1 MCAKWR
7 IILTL
12 FFLYLQDIR
21 SFQSFRQCFT
31 NGLHVLRDTY
41 ATPTNENITPA
52 YYVDDLYD
60 VLGVS
65 PNATKQELRNAY
77 WGIAFQNHPDRNNS
91 PESIHIFRNASYAY
105 QILGR
110 DEKTRELYDA
120 KLKTR
125 IYLNVLEE
133 VGTEV
138 IRPLA
143 MEVAVPL
150 INMTVQS
157 IGNIAIPFFRD
168 AIEQSTAVFQAA
180 FNEEYSDTVALN
192 IDGLPIN
199 AFERAS
205 IALEKKTLEQKIRGY
220 NEKLSKTILII
231 DETMQQFQKQS
242 IIEATSYKNLQKLKD
257 DNEELVNTAE
267 DIENIYN
274 AAKQL
279 YAQSI
284 ENENN
289 AKDAYKS
296 YIAAQERITKDIENV
311 LTSITNVNLQIK
323 QLEEELV
330 LARQRA
336 VELSKIEVNLQ
347 QELVDLKPNLD
358 NGNAIYLLSQVD
370 RVETEQSYTNAGINR
385 KEIEAKAKMAA
396 DAITDATSDYN
407 RQNVMKEILNKKLI
421 QLNTKRS
428 TFQQLLVNAENE
440 MVQFIKRINSNTN
453 PTKNESNKNKL
464 GFKFD
469 PSVKDN

>member
-1 MCAKWR
+1 M
-7 IILTL
+7 L
-12 FFLYLQDIR
+12 FFIHLQDIK
-21 SFQSFRQCFT
+21 SFQSFRHYFS

-52 YYVDDLYD
+52 YYVDDLYE
-60 VLGVS
+60 VLGVPS
-65 PNATKQELRNAY
+65 NATKQELRNAY
-77 WGIAFQNHPDRNNS
+77 WAIAFQNHPDRNNS
-91 PESIHIFRNASYAY
+91 PESIHVFRNASYAY

-110 DEKTRELYDA
+110 DEKTRELYDS

-138 IRPLA
+138 IKPLA

-180 FNEEYSDTVALN
+180 FNEEYSDTAALN
-192 IDGLPIN
+192 FEGLPIN

-205 IALEKKTLEQKIRGY
+205 IALEKKTLEQKIRSY
-220 NEKLSKTILII
+220 NEKLSKTISNI
-231 DETMQQFQKQS
+231 DVTTQQFQQQS
-242 IIEATSYKNLQKLKD
+242 ILEATSYKNLQKLKD
-257 DNEELVNTAE
+257 DNEELVTTAE

-279 YAQSI
+279 YVQSI
-284 ENENN
+284 ENEKN

-296 YIAAQERITKDIENV
+296 YTTTQERITKDIENV

-323 QLEEELV
+323 TLEEELV

-336 VELSKIEVNLQ
+336 VDLNKLEESLQ
-347 QELVDLKPNLD
+347 EELVELKPSLD

-370 RVETEQSYTNAGINR
+370 RVETEKSYAYAGINR
-385 KEIEAKAKMAA
+385 KEIEVKTKVSTN
-396 DAITDATSDYN
+396 AIIDATTDYD
-407 RQNVMKEILNKKLI
+407 RQNAMKEILNKKLI

-428 TFQQLLVNAENE
+428 TFQQLLLNAENE
-440 MVQFIKRINSNTN
+440 MVQFIKRINSNSS
-453 PTKNESNKNKL
+453 PTKNESDNKNKL

-469 PSVKDN
+469 PSVKGN